1 MTAQGHPW
9 RRHASGLVVRVRVT
23 PKAQR
28 DSIDGIE
35 ATSDGPALKVRVRAV
50 PADGAANAAVVK
62 LVAEWL
68 GVAKST
74 ATLLSGA
81 KSRVKSVL
89 ISGDGACLEALAGKR
104 RPGP

>member
-1 MTAQGHPW
+1 MTAQGRPW
-9 RRHASGLVVRVRVT
+9 RRHAAGLAVRVRVT

-28 DSIDGIE
+28 DGIDGIE

-68 GVAKST
+68 GVAKGT
-74 ATLLSGA
+74 ATLLAGG

-89 ISGDGACLEALAGKR
+89 VSGDCACLEAVAEGRL
-104 RPGP
+104 PGP